1 MIDML
6 KVVVVV
12 VLIISLAGCVG
23 NISFEG
29 QKPEISD
36 KIPQG
41 NYQLVSSGSIEKT
54 ISREDLDTKE
64 NAYIKSKFKIYNI
77 SSVSSTKL
85 SINSIDKG
93 SKLESNQNI
102 SKTSKEELY
111 SQVNTT
117 KLAEKDSALTEES
130 IQNLLENNISVEEIV
145 ENSDVKV
152 ESVISKNKSL
162 DESDSSVSN
171 TQIKKGL
178 IYVIISRPIIKTP
191 GELVDV
197 GSTKPSYILSK
208 VDITDNI
215 SVGEKVKSANRESG
229 NAEVEIYEG
238 TIGNSSNSEIAVSV
252 DKEDNNQFISLA
264 YYNPRIE
271 SRENVISL
279 IEDTDVANG

>member
-1 MIDML
+1 ML